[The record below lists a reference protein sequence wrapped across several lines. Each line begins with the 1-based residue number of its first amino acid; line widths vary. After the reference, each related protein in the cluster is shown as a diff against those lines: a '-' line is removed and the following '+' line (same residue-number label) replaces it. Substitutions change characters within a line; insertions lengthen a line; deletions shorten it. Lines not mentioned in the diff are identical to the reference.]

1 MSLTMTELKETLKNK
16 DEHAKTKDDKI
27 TSLEK
32 DVSNK
37 DTELKKVCTH
47 RGSAELSGSSSMT
60 SPARRHGQNF
70 VDWH

>member
-1 MSLTMTELKETLKNK
+1 MTLTVTQLKETLKSK

-37 DTELKKVCTH
+37 DADLKKVCTD
-47 RGSAELSGSSSMT
+47 REINQLQVLLLVYYYPLA
-60 SPARRHGQNF
+60 
-70 VDWH
+70 

>member
-1 MSLTMTELKETLKNK
+1 MTLTVTQLKETLTSK

-37 DTELKKVCTH
+37 DADLKKVCTD
-47 RGSAELSGSSSMT
+47 REINQLQVLLLVYYYPLA
-60 SPARRHGQNF
+60 
-70 VDWH
+70 

>member
-1 MSLTMTELKETLKNK
+1 MTLTVTHLKETLKNK

-37 DTELKKVCTH
+37 DADLKKVCTD
-47 RGSAELSGSSSMT
+47 REINQLQVLLLVYYYPLA
-60 SPARRHGQNF
+60 
-70 VDWH
+70 

>member
-1 MSLTMTELKETLKNK
+1 MTLTVTQLKETLKSK

-37 DTELKKVCTH
+37 DAGLKKVCTD
-47 RGSAELSGSSSMT
+47 REINQLQVLLLVYYYPLA
-60 SPARRHGQNF
+60 
-70 VDWH
+70 

>member
-1 MSLTMTELKETLKNK
+1 MTLTVTQLKETLTSK

-37 DTELKKVCTH
+37 DADLKKVCTD
-47 RGSAELSGSSSMT
+47 RETNQLQVLLLVYYYPLA
-60 SPARRHGQNF
+60 
-70 VDWH
+70 

>member
-1 MSLTMTELKETLKNK
+1 MTLTVTQLKETLKST

-37 DTELKKVCTH
+37 DADLKKVCTD
-47 RGSAELSGSSSMT
+47 REINQLQVLLLVYYYSLA
-60 SPARRHGQNF
+60 
-70 VDWH
+70 